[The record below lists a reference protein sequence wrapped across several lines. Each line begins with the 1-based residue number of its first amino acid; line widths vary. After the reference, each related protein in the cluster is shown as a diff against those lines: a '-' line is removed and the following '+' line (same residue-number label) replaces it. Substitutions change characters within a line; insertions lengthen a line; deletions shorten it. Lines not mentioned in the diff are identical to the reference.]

1 MITQE
6 YTRKIFKKNAGL
18 FILFAFVG
26 LVMTALMPMMNAYS
40 VNVTDYIVG
49 INGDIYLGLR
59 DKMIKCMKNDVKEYK
74 LPEIGEYNILIN
86 GDEIKIVYNDG
97 GIYNFDEDNSEF
109 NAVKDDISFVE
120 KNINRLY
127 YGENGKRYRC
137 NDTLNIARIYEWEG
151 TPSLRYISEGY
162 EWIIAF
168 LLMAL
173 LATALIVIILV
184 RMGYMMYNNYIKKH
198 M

>member
-6 YTRKIFKKNAGL
+6 YTRKIFEKNAGL

-26 LVMTALMPMMNAYS
+26 LVMIALMPMMNIYS

-86 GDEIKIVYNDG
+86 GDEIKLVYNDG
-97 GIYNFDEDNSEF
+97 GIYNFDEDDSEF

-120 KNINRLY
+120 KNINRVKY
-127 YGENGKRYRC
+127 
-137 NDTLNIARIYEWEG
+137 
-151 TPSLRYISEGY
+151 
-162 EWIIAF
+162 
-168 LLMAL
+168 
-173 LATALIVIILV
+173 
-184 RMGYMMYNNYIKKH
+184 
-198 M
+198 